1 MKSFS
6 PFLNLACAAILL
18 SGCGKESSS
27 TNKEGETPVD
37 GGTCVIGVF
46 GDFDSFNEL
55 VSTDA
60 VATTIMEHMLYMPL
74 FEWSKDI
81 TIQGRLA
88 KSWEYSPDS
97 LAITVHLRENVR
109 WHDGKPTTAHDVKYT
124 FDAMKDPKLGYPDTA
139 ALKEV
144 ESIEVVDDG
153 TVRFHFARPSLN
165 QLAYLRKLILPKH
178 LLEHVPIENMESA
191 ALGRAPV
198 GNGPFRFVRWKRDQ
212 EAVFE
217 ANPDFVDGRPHL
229 DRVVFRVIPDQTAI
243 ETAFKS
249 GEIDVVERLRLSEV
263 AALRQDPRFNVFT
276 YEQRGYQFIGWNT
289 RHPLFKS
296 ATARKAMTL
305 AIDRQRIVDA
315 LAFGEGKVTANPVM
329 SLSPFYAQD
338 IAPHPY
344 DPERAKELLAG
355 EGWRDSNGDGIL
367 DRDGKKFE
375 FTLVTN
381 LGNQMRE
388 DALVMIQDDLR
399 KIGVVAKP
407 QVREWTVFLSEVKGK
422 RFDAF
427 HMGWESDFIL
437 NPYDLFHTKAIDG
450 KYNMTSYSN
459 PRVDALIDQGT
470 AARTFEEAKPIY
482 HEMQTILH
490 EEQPYS
496 ILFELAYSVG
506 VSKRIHGVEIDVRSW
521 LLNIEDW
528 WIANGA
534 KPPA

>member
-88 KSWEYSPDS
+88 KSWEYSADS

-144 ESIEVVDDG
+144 KSIEVVDDN

-165 QLAYLRKLILPKH
+165 QLPYLRKLILPKH

-191 ALGRAPV
+191 ELGRAPV

-263 AALRQDPRFNVFT
+263 AALRKDPRFNVFT
-276 YEQRGYQFIGWNT
+276 YAQRGYQFIGWNN
-289 RHPLFKS
+289 RNPLFKS
-296 ATARKAMTL
+296 AAARRAMTL

-338 IAPHPY
+338 IAPYPY

-375 FTLVTN
+375 FNLVTN

-388 DALVMIQDDLR
+388 DALVMIQNDLR

-437 NPYDLFHTKAIDG
+437 NPYDLFHTEAIEG

-482 HEMQTILH
+482 HEMQAILH
-490 EEQPYS
+490 EDQPYT

-528 WIANGA
+528 WIASGA